1 MADAL
6 IVLAKYSC
14 IDAIN
19 PNAKLLFGL
28 SGLKPFVH
36 VLIKFIQLEGD
47 GELIGDVPAY
57 HAKIN

>member
-6 IVLAKYSC
+6 IVITKYSC

-28 SGLKPFVH
+28 SGLKPSVH

-47 GELIGDVPAY
+47 G
-57 HAKIN
+57 